1 MLLKERLRLQ
11 SKSAALQDSKTCSIR
26 REENVSSTTP
36 QIELLKLSK
45 EKNTVAPTKG
55 YDCIFLAHSTG
66 FEPATIGI
74 GIRYSIQLSYGRK
87 SSLYIIHHFTG
98 DCKVFPNISLAKI
111 RRYIY
116 GNMAIRS
123 CNWHNCVL

>member
-1 MLLKERLRLQ
+1 MGRILHMGKEIEQAKKRTCFLQ
-11 SKSAALQDSKTCSIR
+11 SKCVMAR
-26 REENVSSTTP
+26 P
-36 QIELLKLSK
+36 
-45 EKNTVAPTKG
+45 G
-55 YDCIFLAHSTG
+55 G
-66 FEPATIGI
+66 FEPSTNGI

-98 DCKVFPNISLAKI
+98 DCKVFPNISLTKI